1 MRVITIGGNIGCG
14 KTTVLSNLSKEWTV
28 FKEPL
33 EKWGSWLDLFYTN
46 PQRYAFSFQMKI
58 LHDFLY
64 FTPAQKRS
72 DDLLITE
79 RSPLDS
85 LYVFCKTLKDSKTIT
100 HMEYNLFKE
109 YVDTIGWKPDTF
121 VYLRTDP
128 ETCIQRMRERAREC
142 ETGVDDKYIRQI
154 HDAYENFVNVLQA
167 DPDITVHV
175 IDANVSAD
183 QVYAT
188 INKK

>member
-1 MRVITIGGNIGCG
+1 
-14 KTTVLSNLSKEWTV
+14 
-28 FKEPL
+28 
-33 EKWGSWLDLFYTN
+33 
-46 PQRYAFSFQMKI
+46 
-58 LHDFLY
+58 
-64 FTPAQKRS
+64 
-72 DDLLITE
+72 
-79 RSPLDS
+79 
-85 LYVFCKTLKDSKTIT
+85 
-100 HMEYNLFKE
+100 MEYNLFKE

-188 INKK
+188 IKQKIDAN